1 MSRSALMATLSLP
14 VVFARQEPR
23 KVPPH
28 EDPDPRV
35 VEALK
40 PKRGVKIEGQGPKLL
55 EFAGGSGWAAS
66 SVMFEPILLLSNS
79 FVL

>member
-55 EFAGGSGWAAS
+55 EFAGGSGLVACR
-66 SVMFEPILLLSNS
+66 VDFEPIIC
-79 FVL
+79 

>member
-1 MSRSALMATLSLP
+1 MATLSLP

-55 EFAGGSGWAAS
+55 EFAGGSG
-66 SVMFEPILLLSNS
+66 
-79 FVL
+79 

>member
-1 MSRSALMATLSLP
+1 MATLSLP

-40 PKRGVKIEGQGPKLL
+40 PKRPRRISCKCLRMGFGV
-55 EFAGGSGWAAS
+55 S
-66 SVMFEPILLLSNS
+66 
-79 FVL
+79 